1 MKYLLPTILA
11 ATLLGGTALTAKA
24 VIMVGDIAII
34 GLVDNGTPDRFAFVN
49 LAPIAPGEDIYF
61 TDNGWTGTQFRSTTG
76 TTDGD
81 GSEGLIKWTA
91 NTNIPVGQII
101 QSPAIGGTT
110 PVSETTVNGGVYTWT
125 RTQTVALGGTGIPG
139 ATGGG
144 NFTDLSFSNPA
155 DQIYAF
161 QASINNPLYNPTV
174 HLFVFD
180 DSGTF
185 EAAVDNNT
193 GTFTPGLT
201 PGQTA
206 LTFPFGATSRF
217 MAFNTNTLASGT
229 KSQWLSAIATQ
240 SNWITGAAG
249 NLPSGSI
256 VVVPEPTIATALV
269 GGAALL
275 FAARRRK
282 FCTASEA

>member
-1 MKYLLPTILA
+1 MKNLLRTLCS
-11 ATLLGGTALTAKA
+11 ATLVGSSALTAHA

-34 GLVDNGTPDRFAFVN
+34 GMIDNGSPDSFSFVT
-49 LAPIAPGEDIYF
+49 LAPIAAGEDIYF

-76 TTDGD
+76 VTDGD

-91 NTNIPVGQII
+91 NTAIPRGQII
-101 QSPAIGGTT
+101 ISPATAGVT
-110 PVSETTVNGGVYTWT
+110 PVSGTTINGGNYTWT

-144 NFTDLSFSNPA
+144 NFTDLSLSNPA

-174 HLFVFD
+174 HLFMY
-180 DSGTF
+180 DSSGAF
-185 EAAVDNNT
+185 EAASDNNT

-201 PGQTA
+201 PGLTA
-206 LTFPFGATSRF
+206 LTFPFGATSRY

-229 KSQWLSAIATQ
+229 QSQWLSAIATQ
-240 SNWITGAAG
+240 SNWITGQNG
-249 NLPSGSI
+249 VLPSGSI
-256 VVVPEPTIATALV
+256 NVTPEPT
-269 GGAALL
+269 ALL
-275 FAARRRK
+275 AAVTGAGLLLSSRRRR
-282 FCTASEA
+282 AV